1 MKKAKILTVLG
12 VLLAMGITA
21 CNNGGNKSEEPKSEE
36 PSSVPAPTTSQG
48 GGGGT
53 SVAPTPQKDQTGHIW
68 GADQDVAG
76 DAEKGLVA
84 YKKAECSEADGA
96 VKLTINSSVFAYDEG
111 SSVKNGTPEGYS
123 KLNGNNQTWRVKFNL
138 DKFAKGKLYLYGC
151 MDGWSSNSSKNAFSY
166 NGKPNIAMT
175 VNGEA
180 LDIAALS
187 SVVYTD
193 FLSGSG
199 SDYSD
204 DGYGL
209 IGNIV
214 LKKGVN
220 EISYSRLASMNT
232 LVKDLVLVLDEQFDE
247 EWGAAQEVAATA
259 TSVAYKKSVSNL
271 NGAIK
276 IEWKALDGTFA
287 EGSSNKDGT
296 PAGFLKLKS
305 NNHEISYALD
315 FNADLDGEI
324 YQRGA
329 MDNYA
334 SNQTR
339 TYYSAQSGAKYG
351 NFEMKVNGSTVYYG
365 DRKDVTYVQLLGEG
379 SNPDTENMSGYSE
392 VKDCLIGP
400 AFIKNGANTVSF
412 KRLDS
417 FNLAVSD
424 FVFIGKA
431 GSAHTNPAADAAF
444 EGKDDISHWQKAAND
459 EFKYNRGDHQW
470 AADPDATD
478 TESTCT
484 VQGEKHYKC
493 SVCGATKIEK
503 LELAAHTWVS
513 DPDAA
518 ATDTTSTCTQHG
530 VAHMKCS
537 VCGKKENQE
546 LPLGAHSFTEGTPAN
561 NSDGFAVTPITC
573 SACNKVGAKMSIKS
587 FTGNTKSDATYKH
600 ANGTTVT
607 YKIIVSKAG
616 NYKLEIGAYVKD
628 NRTKTLAATPY
639 TVKVGEGDAAVDV
652 PVSSGSYE
660 ELGIGG
666 GSSVNIKQFVLC
678 PTIAL
683 AAGENVISIAQGSG
697 GYRLTFGGDVV
708 VVEL

>member
-21 CNNGGNKSEEPKSEE
+21 CNNGGSKSEEPKSEE

-84 YKKAECSEADGA
+84 YKKADCSEADGA

-111 SSVKNGTPEGYS
+111 SSVKSGTPEGYS

-151 MDGWSSNSSKNAFSY
+151 MDGWSSNSGKNAFSY

-187 SVVYTD
+187 SVIYTD

-315 FNADLDGEI
+315 FNTDLDGEI

-400 AFIKNGANTVSF
+400 AFIKNGANAVSF

-444 EGKDDISHWQKAAND
+444 EGKDEISHWQKAAND

-470 AADPDATD
+470 IADDSQTD

-513 DPDAA
+513 DPDEASK
-518 ATDTTSTCTQHG
+518 DTASTCTTHG

-537 VCGKKENQE
+537 VCGKKEAQE
-546 LPLGAHSFTEGTPAN
+546 LPLGEHAWGEGQTAIG
-561 NSDGFAVTPITC
+561 DAVPHEC
-573 SACNKVGAKMSIKS
+573 SACHAMCYELAVASPAKLKADLSWNI
-587 FTGNTKSDATYKH
+587 TGLPAGKYEVHLYACAAAT
-600 ANGTTVT
+600 TLPQD
-607 YKIIVSKAG
+607 IVSGGSGRYQFAFGTENYVSPASGTYASYGFGTGEKASTCAWT
-616 NYKLEIGAYVKD
+616 NVLCEVTAAEGATVFSIHYGGQGYSAFI
-628 NRTKTLAATPY
+628 AAVRL
-639 TVKVGEGDAAVDV
+639 VKVAA
-652 PVSSGSYE
+652 
-660 ELGIGG
+660 
-666 GSSVNIKQFVLC
+666 
-678 PTIAL
+678 
-683 AAGENVISIAQGSG
+683 
-697 GYRLTFGGDVV
+697 
-708 VVEL
+708 